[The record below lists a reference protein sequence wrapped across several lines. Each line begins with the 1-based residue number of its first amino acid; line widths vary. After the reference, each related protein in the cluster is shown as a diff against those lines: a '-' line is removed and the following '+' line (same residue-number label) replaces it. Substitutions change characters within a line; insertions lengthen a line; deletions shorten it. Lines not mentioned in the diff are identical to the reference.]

1 MILKRNTGMLK
12 VKKAGFYTSVQDR
25 GRFGYRH
32 QGVPV
37 SGACDLIAA
46 GRANSLLE
54 NDPDA
59 ALLEI
64 TMQGPELVFNEPT
77 YIALSGADMEVTLDG
92 EVLAMEQVHRVGGGS
107 ELRCSRTRNGFRTY
121 LGIKGGLLTES
132 VLGSRSYYPPVT
144 THRKLSA
151 LMELPYE
158 PTEAFEPK
166 LLKLSPSEFWK
177 EEKLEAFPGP
187 EYDLLSQK
195 QREMLFSTRFTLGK
209 EHDRMACQLQEH
221 LPGHLI
227 RMITSA
233 TLPGT
238 VQLTPAGRLIILLR
252 DGQTTGGYPR
262 VLQLASRSVSVLAQK
277 HSADRVRFVSAGN

>member
-1 MILKRNTGMLK
+1 MLK
-12 VKKAGFYTSVQDR
+12 VKEPGFYTTVQDS
-25 GRFGYRH
+25 GRKGYRH
-32 QGVPV
+32 LGVPV
-37 SGACDLIAA
+37 AGACDRIAA
-46 GRANSLLE
+46 GRVNSLLE
-54 NDPDA
+54 NDPGA
-59 ALLEI
+59 ALLEM
-64 TMQGPELVFNEPT
+64 TMQGPVLVFTEPT
-77 YIALSGADMEVTLDG
+77 YIALSGADMEVTLNGDA
-92 EVLAMEQVHRVGGGS
+92 LAMEQVHRVAAGS
-107 ELRCSRTRNGFRTY
+107 ELRCSRTLHGFRTY
-121 LGIKGGLLTES
+121 LGIKGGFRTEE

-144 THRKLSA
+144 KQRKLIP

-158 PTEAFEPK
+158 PTTDFEPK

-177 EEKLEAFPGP
+177 EEKLEAYPGP
-187 EYDLLSQK
+187 EYDLLNQK
-195 QREMLFSTRFTLGK
+195 QREMLYATRFTLGK

-262 VLQLASRSVSVLAQK
+262 VLQLSDRAVSVLAQK
-277 HSADRVRFVSAGN
+277 HTADHVRFVSTPF